1 MSAPRLLTGA
11 VVSLLPAVLLLASI
25 RSAAAQSAAWQSVC
39 SSEAGNTLYVTPVF
53 STGLNLK
60 ARVSMLPIER
70 EFLQYLTGR
79 YGARSNAPYPS
90 NCTRQAS
97 AGEAATTLAGLR
109 TQAQGQGK
117 QVVSVDWKYDPDTA
131 FVSLSYDFS
140 RQGEGRNVEV
150 VGPADHGYCLSNGIG
165 GPQYVSSAFPSGA
178 ANLSVW
184 LKEFDRFLR
193 ARYGFTGNG
202 TDPRVMNP
210 VDCNIGRTTEVE
222 RVIRARSDG
231 ARAGGRKVVDT
242 GWKPGG
248 APVAASAPAKDDDRE
263 PAPAPAPPPPPSA
276 DVRRFATD
284 EGPAVLAL
292 CQNDR
297 LIGGALDC
305 YAVQRAIYNY
315 RLAHAG
321 APAEP
326 LQQLFMGEQFDCSS
340 CLKTGFVS
348 MWAANRAMSNGY
360 TSEKSECV
368 GKKFEA
374 SITTHP
380 FPHRVKD
387 DFDAAMKAC
396 PK

>member
-1 MSAPRLLTGA
+1 MPARHHRFGA
-11 VVSLLPAVLLLASI
+11 AVAFLPAVLLLAPI
-25 RSAAAQSAAWQSVC
+25 RAARGQTAAWQSVC
-39 SSEAGNTLYVTPVF
+39 SSEAGTTLYVSPVF
-53 STGLNLK
+53 DTGLNLK
-60 ARVSMLPIER
+60 ARVSMRPIER
-70 EFLQYLTGR
+70 EFLQYLKGR
-79 YGARSNAPYPS
+79 YGSTSNAAYPA
-90 NCTRQAS
+90 NCTRQTSAAEAS
-97 AGEAATTLAGLR
+97 TTLAGLR

-117 QVVSVDWKYDPDTA
+117 KVVSVDWKYDPDTA

-140 RQGEGRNVEV
+140 RQGDGRNVEV
-150 VGPADHGYCLSNGIG
+150 AGPSDRGYCLSNGLD
-165 GPQYVSSAFPSGA
+165 GPQYVSSAFPTGV
-178 ANLSVW
+178 ANLSLW
-184 LKEFDRFLR
+184 LNEFDRFLR
-193 ARYGFTGNG
+193 ARYGFRGNG

-222 RVIRARSDG
+222 RTIRARSDG
-231 ARAGGRKVVDT
+231 ARAGGRKVIDT

-248 APVAASAPAKDDDRE
+248 VPVAASAPAKDDDKE
-263 PAPAPAPPPPPSA
+263 PAPAPAPPPPPSP

-297 LIGGALDC
+297 LIDGAFNC

-315 RLAHAG
+315 RIAHAG
-321 APAEP
+321 SPPEP

-374 SITTHP
+374 SITAHP

-387 DFDAAMKAC
+387 YFDAAMKAC